1 MKKIE
6 AYVQP
11 FMLRKVEEA
20 LRAIHIHGMT
30 VIDVRGFGKEKDEH
44 YPHSAADYTIEFT
57 PKIKIEIFCLATQ
70 YKQIVTTIQQAAAT
84 GKKGDGK
91 IFVSAI
97 EETMSIRTGEKGES
111 AL

>member
-30 VIDVRGFGKEKDEH
+30 VIDARGFGKEKDEH
-44 YPHSAADYTIEFT
+44 YPHSVADYSVEFT
-57 PKIKIEIFCLATQ
+57 PKTKIEIVCPDAQCTQ
-70 YKQIVTTIQQAAAT
+70 IITTIQQAAVT

-91 IFVSAI
+91 IFISAV
-97 EETMSIRTGEKGES
+97 EEAMSIRTGERGENTI
-111 AL
+111 